1 MEELFKERKEKLNII
16 KNLLRKPKEEKKA
29 TNNTSNIP
37 EGLYTKCPECE
48 QGFLSEDVQKNFY
61 VCPGCGHHF
70 KITATDR
77 IQMLVDKDSF
87 REITPRLKTQNVL
100 GFPNYTQKLSH
111 LEKTTGLNTPVTT
124 ASFKPVVFSK

>member
-77 IQMLVDKDSF
+77 IKCWW
-87 REITPRLKTQNVL
+87 IKTV
-100 GFPNYTQKLSH
+100 F
-111 LEKTTGLNTPVTT
+111 EKSPQTENAKCIRV
-124 ASFKPVVFSK
+124 S